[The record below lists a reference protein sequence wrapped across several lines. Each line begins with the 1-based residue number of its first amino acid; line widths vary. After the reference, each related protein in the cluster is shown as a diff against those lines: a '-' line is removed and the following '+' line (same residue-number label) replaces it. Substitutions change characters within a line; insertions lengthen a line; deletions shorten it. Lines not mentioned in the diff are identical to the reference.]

1 MASSSDRKLSS
12 SASRASKPTFRRA
25 GAKPSVGG
33 GRPLNARPAARK
45 PQPSPKRKAVMRPQA
60 ASPKPSAIGV
70 KPALRKPAQRPVV
83 SKPSPKPLSSHPSAH
98 ARGGAATIPARPIKK
113 VKPRTF
119 TAVPVKTGK
128 KAKRNGPLGAVKG
141 AVAGIG
147 SAAPA
152 GVGKVVGIAV
162 AVVAVLFVAAI
173 IVVNSG
179 LFAATDIQIK
189 GSEHITRHD
198 AKQLID
204 LPQGTSL
211 FNVDTTKI
219 VDDLKQNPWVSG
231 VDVQRQFPHTL
242 IITPTERKVLAIAY
256 ITSDDIAWAIGD
268 DDTWIAPLST
278 SVAVND
284 KGDMV
289 TSGDG
294 AKVAS
299 GIDAALAISKHY
311 GAVLLTDVSADVSPV
326 SGQAV
331 SSKPVKAGLDYARGF
346 SSDFLSQVKD
356 ISVPSVEAISA
367 NLTSGVEVSLGAAD
381 DIAKKEKIVTKLL
394 SQVEGV
400 TYINVRSS
408 GNYTFRNAPT
418 S

>member
-25 GAKPSVGG
+25 GAKPSSGSV
-33 GRPLNARPAARK
+33 RPQPARPAARK
-45 PQPSPKRKAVMRPQA
+45 PQASRKPGA
-60 ASPKPSAIGV
+60 ALRSTSKPSKAGSS
-70 KPALRKPAQRPVV
+70 PALRKQPARPSHVTV
-83 SKPSPKPLSSHPSAH
+83 QKPIAKPSRPRPSVT
-98 ARGGAATIPARPIKK
+98 ARGGAAVAARPIKK
-113 VKPRTF
+113 AKPRTF
-119 TAVPVKTGK
+119 TAVPVKPESKPGK
-128 KAKRNGPLGAVKG
+128 PGRFGAVKD

-147 SAAPA
+147 SSAPA
-152 GVGKVVGIAV
+152 GAGKIAGIVVAAV
-162 AVVAVLFVAAI
+162 AVLVVAAI

-179 LFAATDIQIK
+179 LFAATDIQIR
-189 GSEHITRHD
+189 GSEHITQHD

-211 FNVDTTKI
+211 FNVDTAKI

-231 VDVQRQFPHTL
+231 VDVQREFPHTL
-242 IITPTERKVLAIAY
+242 VITPTERKVLAIAY

-299 GIDAALAISKHY
+299 GIDAALALSKHY
-311 GAVLLTDVSADVSPV
+311 GAVLLTDVSADVNPV
-326 SGQAV
+326 SGQGV
-331 SSKPVKAGLDYARGF
+331 SSKAVKAGLDYARGF

-367 NLTSGVEVSLGAAD
+367 NLKSGVEVSLGAAD
-381 DIAKKEKIVTKLL
+381 DISKKEKIVTKLL

-408 GNYTFRNAPT
+408 GNYTFRNAPA

>member
-1 MASSSDRKLSS
+1 MKRS
-12 SASRASKPTFRRA
+12 
-25 GAKPSVGG
+25 
-33 GRPLNARPAARK
+33 LNAA
-45 PQPSPKRKAVMRPQA
+45 
-60 ASPKPSAIGV
+60 
-70 KPALRKPAQRPVV
+70 
-83 SKPSPKPLSSHPSAH
+83 
-98 ARGGAATIPARPIKK
+98 
-113 VKPRTF
+113 KPRTF
-119 TAVPVKTGK
+119 TTVPVKTDRKPQKSG
-128 KAKRNGPLGAVKG
+128 GPIGAVRG
-141 AVAGIG
+141 AVSGVA
-147 SAAPA
+147 SVAPA
-152 GVGKVVGIAV
+152 GAGRIAGIAV
-162 AVVAVLFVAAI
+162 AVLVALVVAAV

-189 GSEHITRHD
+189 GSEHITQHD

-204 LPQGTSL
+204 LPEGTSL
-211 FNVDTTKI
+211 FNVDSAKI
-219 VDDLKQNPWVSG
+219 VDGLKQNPWVSG
-231 VDVQRQFPHTL
+231 VDVQRKFPHTL

-256 ITSDDIAWAIGD
+256 ITSDDIAWGIGD

-278 SVAVND
+278 SVAVDD
-284 KGDMV
+284 KGNMV

-299 GIDAALAISKHY
+299 GIDAALALSKHY

-326 SGQAV
+326 SGQSV
-331 SSKPVKAGLDYARGF
+331 SARAVKAGLDYARGF

-356 ISVPSVEAISA
+356 ISVSSVEAISA
-367 NLTSGVEVSLGAAD
+367 NLNSGVEVSLGSAE
-381 DIAKKEKIVTKLL
+381 DISKKEKIVTKLL

>member
-1 MASSSDRKLSS
+1 M
-12 SASRASKPTFRRA
+12 
-25 GAKPSVGG
+25 
-33 GRPLNARPAARK
+33 GRPK
-45 PQPSPKRKAVMRPQA
+45 SSRPQA
-60 ASPKPSAIGV
+60 SLRPQAKPRGLSLPAGQ
-70 KPALRKPAQRPVV
+70 ALRKQASTPTHGAPRKQRPGLPQARPQAKPRSGV
-83 SKPSPKPLSSHPSAH
+83 SGQARPSASV
-98 ARGGAATIPARPIKK
+98 RPLKK
-113 VKPRTF
+113 AKPRTF
-119 TAVPVKTGK
+119 TAVPVKSEK
-128 KAKRNGPLGAVKG
+128 KNRKRFGALDAVKG
-141 AVAGIG
+141 AVRSVG

-152 GVGKVVGIAV
+152 GARRIAGIVTAAIV
-162 AVVAVLFVAAI
+162 ALVVVAV

-204 LPQGTSL
+204 LPKGTSL
-211 FNVDTTKI
+211 FNVDSSKI

-231 VDVQRQFPHTL
+231 VDVQREFPHTL
-242 IITPTERKVLAIAY
+242 VITPTERKVLAIAY

-278 SVAVND
+278 SVAVDD
-284 KGDMV
+284 KGNMV

-299 GIDAALAISKHY
+299 GIDAALALSKHY
-311 GAVLLTDVSADVSPV
+311 GAVLLTDVSADVSPI

-331 SSKPVKAGLDYARGF
+331 SAKAVKAGLDYARGF

-367 NLTSGVEVSLGAAD
+367 NLDSGVEVSLGSAE
-381 DIAKKEKIVTKLL
+381 DISKKEKIVTKLL

>member
-1 MASSSDRKLSS
+1 M
-12 SASRASKPTFRRA
+12 
-25 GAKPSVGG
+25 
-33 GRPLNARPAARK
+33 RPLK
-45 PQPSPKRKAVMRPQA
+45 KA
-60 ASPKPSAIGV
+60 
-70 KPALRKPAQRPVV
+70 
-83 SKPSPKPLSSHPSAH
+83 
-98 ARGGAATIPARPIKK
+98 
-113 VKPRTF
+113 KPRTF
-119 TAVPVKTGK
+119 TAVPVKSEK
-128 KAKRNGPLGAVKG
+128 KNRKRFGALDAVKG
-141 AVAGIG
+141 AVRSVG

-152 GVGKVVGIAV
+152 GARRIAGIVTAAIV
-162 AVVAVLFVAAI
+162 ALVVVAV

-204 LPQGTSL
+204 LPKGTSL
-211 FNVDTTKI
+211 FNVDSSKI

-231 VDVQRQFPHTL
+231 VDVQREFPHTL

-278 SVAVND
+278 SVAVDD
-284 KGDMV
+284 KGNMV

-299 GIDAALAISKHY
+299 GIDAALALSKHY

-331 SSKPVKAGLDYARGF
+331 SAKAVKAGLDYARGF

-367 NLTSGVEVSLGAAD
+367 NLDSGVEVSLGSAE
-381 DIAKKEKIVTKLL
+381 DISKKEKIVTKLL